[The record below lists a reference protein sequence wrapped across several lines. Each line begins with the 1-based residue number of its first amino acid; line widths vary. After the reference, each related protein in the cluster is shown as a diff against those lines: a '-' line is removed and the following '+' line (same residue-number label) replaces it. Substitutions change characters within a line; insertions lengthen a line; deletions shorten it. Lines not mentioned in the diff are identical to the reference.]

1 MSNEVTKYNAI
12 EIIDYNVTEEAI
24 AKLKEEFSG
33 ITVNDNKTLDVAKK
47 ARMTVVKLRT
57 SVEAMRKGYKQDAL
71 EYGRKV
77 DAEAK
82 RVTAL
87 LEEVE
92 EPLDS
97 QIKIFESEQAR
108 IKAEKIAAEATR
120 IATIQARIAEFNN
133 LKLQTVGKNSSEI
146 NALVLELS
154 AAMLSDVFDYQEFKA
169 LADASKAVA
178 LDDLNAIFDKITAQE
193 AEIAEREA
201 ELKAQREAEAAKIA
215 AEYERIERHKQEQ
228 AEAEAKR
235 LEDRKIFEAE
245 KKKLEEERAAE
256 AARLQAESD
265 KLEQEKAA
273 HAQAQAAEHELK
285 LQEQAQLD
293 AERQKIADERAAL
306 EADKAKAEAEK
317 DAEIR
322 TPVGSIKI
330 PDAGIP
336 VTESV
341 KATSIPTPFEH
352 LIIEAYK
359 TVAFLADY
367 AKKLPVNEAAPFALR
382 ADMLN
387 IAIEQ
392 AKGE

>member
-1 MSNEVTKYNAI
+1 MSKEVTKYNAI
-12 EIIDYNVTEEAI
+12 EIIDYNVTEEVI

-33 ITVNDNKTLDVAKK
+33 IAVNDNKTLDVAKK

-57 SVEAMRKGYKQDAL
+57 SVEAMRKEYKQDAL

-97 QIKIFESEQAR
+97 QIKIFEAEQAR
-108 IKAEKIAAEATR
+108 IKAEKAAIEAVR
-120 IATIQARIAEFNN
+120 VAKIHAKIAEIGE
-133 LKLQTVGKNSSEI
+133 LKMQTVGKNAAEIMEIVNSSS
-146 NALVLELS
+146 VLIDFDS
-154 AAMLSDVFDYQEFKA
+154 FDYQEFKA
-169 LADASKAVA
+169 LADAAKNNAVA
-178 LDDLNAIFDKITAQE
+178 ELTALYEKQKKHDE
-193 AEIAEREA
+193 ELAAKEA

-245 KKKLEEERAAE
+245 KKKLEEERATE

-273 HAQAQAAEHELK
+273 HAQAQAAEHERK
-285 LQEQAQLD
+285 LSEQARLD
-293 AERQKIADERAAL
+293 VERQKIATERAAL

-317 DAEIR
+317 DAEIS
-322 TPVGSIKI
+322 TPIASIKTS
-330 PDAGIP
+330 DTGIP
-336 VTESV
+336 ASGSV
-341 KATSIPTPFEH
+341 VATSISTPLAK
-352 LIIEAYK
+352 LIIEVQK
-359 TVAFLADY
+359 TVTFLVDY
-367 AKKLPVNEAAPFALR
+367 AARLPVNEAAPFALR